1 MLQQTTTLSPE
12 EGDAFCLY
20 TDIQGR
26 ILTASPD
33 LLTLTGKHPHELI
46 GHSLTTILDTTDAEK
61 IRSVLNSLPESDQVT
76 FFLTLQGKKIGQ
88 PIGFSVAC
96 KTQNNTADSILQW
109 KALLPKQAGINITGT
124 PVSLYNETFTQFADM
139 AAMIWISD
147 EQDNIVFINK
157 YWYDYTGLD
166 KDAFQACGI
175 ATIVHPHDI
184 NIAVEQY
191 LDLVQQR
198 MPCLLEYRLKK
209 HTGEYRWVRVLGTPR
224 FTEQGQFKG
233 YIITAT
239 DINDSKVAEEISF
252 FQVQAMNNISDVII
266 ATDLQFNVTAFNRA
280 AETTYGFEAADLLG
294 RPIRDFIDHKYPDCT
309 REEALKELYL
319 NDRWEGLTYYDHTNG
334 RRIYMHC
341 SLVFIKDHEGKR
353 IGVAGIHRDITKLRE
368 AETERIRQE
377 QLLVLEKQVL
387 EMNAL
392 PDISVNTITDYF
404 LEGLES
410 FFPGMLCSVL
420 MLDDEKQRFYLLSAP
435 SLPSEYKAII
445 PKIIPGSS
453 VGSCGAAIF
462 RKEKVI
468 SADIATDPLWEGL
481 QSVTTQFGLQACW
494 SFPIMNAQ
502 QEVLAAMAVY
512 YKSPK
517 APQPGELKVLERVCN
532 LLRIIIENKI
542 GEARIRLSHERY
554 LLITRVTNDAVWDWD
569 VANSD
574 HVHYGDGFYALF
586 GYKTGYIQQSSGFWE
601 SCIHP
606 EDRDRVVKRL
616 DQFITSNK
624 SRLWEDE
631 YRFKKSNGDYA
642 LVHDRGFLIFDHEGR
657 INRMIGSMQDITE
670 KKELEAKLLLQ
681 ELDKQKLVAQ
691 AVINAQEKER
701 ADIGKDL
708 HDNVNQIL
716 TTAKLYLEMAKHED
730 ADKTDLINRCSV
742 NISDA
747 INEIRSISRSLV
759 PASIGDLG
767 LVVSIQDLVENINA
781 TRRLEVAFHYKGR
794 IDESIDEKRKLML
807 FRIIQEQV
815 NNVLKHA
822 GATRLIIELVLDE
835 KMIALS
841 IQDNGKGFE
850 PEKAKGKKGVGLS
863 NITSRTQLFNGK
875 VTIIAAPGKGCTLN
889 INVPI

>member
-1 MLQQTTTLSPE
+1 MLQQTTTLSPG
-12 EGDAFCLY
+12 EGYSLY
-20 TDIQGR
+20 LCTPAP
-26 ILTASPD
+26 L
-33 LLTLTGKHPHELI
+33 
-46 GHSLTTILDTTDAEK
+46 
-61 IRSVLNSLPESDQVT
+61 T
-76 FFLTLQGKKIGQ
+76 FFLTLQGKKTDK
-88 PIGFSVAC
+88 PVGFSVAC
-96 KTQNNTADSILQW
+96 NPQNNTAYTGL
-109 KALLPKQAGINITGT
+109 NITGAQ
-124 PVSLYNETFTQFADM
+124 VSLHNETFTQFADM

-157 YWYDYTGLD
+157 CWYDYTGLD
-166 KDAFQACGI
+166 KEAFQACGLT
-175 ATIVHPHDI
+175 AIVHPHDTT
-184 NIAVEQY
+184 IAVEQY
-191 LDLVQQR
+191 QDLVQQR

-209 HTGEYRWVRVLGTPR
+209 HTGRYHWIKVLGMPR
-224 FTEQGQFKG
+224 FTEEGQFKG

-280 AETTYGFEAADLLG
+280 AENIYGIEAASLLG

-319 NDRWEGLTYYDHTNG
+319 NDRWDGLTYYDHPNG
-334 RRIYMHC
+334 TRIYMHC
-341 SLVFIKDHEGKR
+341 SLVFIKDQEGKR
-353 IGVAGIHRDITKLRE
+353 IGIAGIHRDITRLRE
-368 AETERIRQE
+368 AEAERNKQE
-377 QLLVLEKQVL
+377 KLLVLEKQVL

-392 PDISVNTITDYF
+392 PDISLSTITDYF
-404 LEGLES
+404 LEGLEN

-420 MLDDEKQRFYLLSAP
+420 MLDDEKNRLYLLSAP

-445 PKIIPGSS
+445 PQIIPGPAA
-453 VGSCGAAIF
+453 GSCGTAIF

-468 SADIATDPLWEGL
+468 SADIATDPLWEGY
-481 QSVTTQFGLQACW
+481 QSVSAEFGLQSCW

-512 YKSPK
+512 YRCPK
-517 APQPGELKVLERVCN
+517 APHADELKVLERVCN
-532 LLRIIIENKI
+532 LLRILIENKL

-574 HVHYGDGFYALF
+574 HVHYGDGFYTLF

-606 EDRDRVVKRL
+606 EERERVVKRL

-631 YRFKKSNGDYA
+631 YRFRKSNGKYA
-642 LVHDRGFLIFDHEGR
+642 LVHDRGFLIFDHEGK

-670 KKELEAKLLLQ
+670 KKELEAKLLRQ
-681 ELDKQKLVAQ
+681 ELDKQKQVAQ

-716 TTAKLYLEMAKHED
+716 TTAKLYLEMARHED
-730 ADKTDLINRCSV
+730 ADKADLISRCAV

-781 TRRLEVAFHYKGR
+781 TRQLQAEFRYKGN
-794 IDESIDEKRKLML
+794 IDEGIDEKRKLML

-822 GATRLIIELVLDE
+822 EAARLTIDLVLE
-835 KMIALS
+835 QNVIALS
-841 IQDNGKGFE
+841 IQDDGRGFE
-850 PEKAKGKKGVGLS
+850 PEKAKEKKGVGLS
-863 NITSRTQLFNGK
+863 NIASRAQLFNGK
-875 VTIIAAPGKGCTLN
+875 VTIISAPRKGCTLN